1 LQQAQAALDQAQA
14 NYEQGKSNMELARVT
29 AKRWA
34 NLSAQGVVSRQENDQ
49 YQTQYLA
56 QTANVNALEKAIAA
70 QRSNIAASEA
80 NLARLDEVQKYRVVR
95 APFDGV
101 ITQRNVDVGALV
113 NSGNTLLFRVAQT
126 NTLRLYVNVPENDA
140 KSIQVGQTAKLSVA
154 SMPGRRFTGTV
165 ARNTGSLDPA
175 TRTLLVEI
183 QVPNADG
190 TLLPGMY
197 ATVDFNNTR
206 ANAPL
211 LVPGDALVVLGEGTM
226 VAVVKAD
233 HTVHM
238 QKIEIGRD
246 FGARLEVLAG
256 LTDGDLIIP
265 NPGELAREGTKVDPV
280 PMAEKKPAGST
291 KAGK

>member
-1 LQQAQAALDQAQA
+1 
-14 NYEQGKSNMELARVT
+14 
-29 AKRWA
+29 
-34 NLSAQGVVSRQENDQ
+34 
-49 YQTQYLA
+49 
-56 QTANVNALEKAIAA
+56 
-70 QRSNIAASEA
+70 
-80 NLARLDEVQKYRVVR
+80 
-95 APFDGV
+95 
-101 ITQRNVDVGALV
+101 LV